1 MITLDWTD
9 PQDGIHQI
17 LSWNW
22 RTHGRAL
29 PLAWVTVRKDRL
41 ADRQRATEIALVKR
55 VAGLWLRSCHPILL
69 ADRGFGAQEIFEALD
84 AWGWDWIIRVK
95 GSTPSEIRPG
105 VWRPLLLWA
114 KSRPVLRDLLSV
126 RYGKSYGKQ
135 AYRLRMVVWAQ
146 KGYPDPWYV
155 AVSAGL
161 SATTW
166 PAPWITAAYGQRFTT
181 EECFR
186 DEKNDWYEGFQLDGV
201 KLGTPERWDRLLWV
215 FAWAYYGLNVG
226 GWARE
231 RLGKD
236 REWRANTV
244 TTHRTHALWRLG
256 SWGLVK
262 GQLVWRTLWRYQTDF
277 RRKIPALIPTR
288 MERSMGD
295 VIT

>member
-95 GSTPSEIRPG
+95 GSTPIEIRPG
-105 VWRPLLLWA
+105 VWQTLLLWA
-114 KSRPVLRDLLSV
+114 KNRPVLRDLLSG

-135 AYRLRMVVWAQ
+135 A
-146 KGYPDPWYV
+146 
-155 AVSAGL
+155 S
-161 SATTW
+161 
-166 PAPWITAAYGQRFTT
+166 
-181 EECFR
+181 
-186 DEKNDWYEGFQLDGV
+186 
-201 KLGTPERWDRLLWV
+201 
-215 FAWAYYGLNVG
+215 
-226 GWARE
+226 
-231 RLGKD
+231 
-236 REWRANTV
+236 
-244 TTHRTHALWRLG
+244 
-256 SWGLVK
+256 
-262 GQLVWRTLWRYQTDF
+262 DF
-277 RRKIPALIPTR
+277 P
-288 MERSMGD
+288 S
-295 VIT
+295 